1 MTRHSS
7 AGPTVD
13 RGAVTPTSTIDGA
26 AFPMDLGLAPLAWG
40 SVSVVALAMFTVEL
54 LVADRYG
61 FHRDELYFLACAR
74 HLAWG
79 YVDQPPLVPAVAR
92 LVLVV
97 FGPSVFWL
105 RALSALAGAATV
117 FVSTL
122 TAREL
127 GGRRVAQVIASVAA
141 ATSPQALAAFHLLST
156 TAFDVFFWSMITWL
170 VARMLRTGN
179 RRIWVPIGLF
189 TGIALLDK
197 LNVLFLVLA
206 ILAGLALSTQR
217 ALLRSKWLAVGTAL
231 TLLLAS
237 PDIAWNA
244 THQWAQLSMTHSL
257 HQENS
262 SLGASLAFIPLQF
275 IRLSSGLFWPGC
287 GCLAWRA
294 AEGPSLQVIG
304 RGIPAFTHSLRTV
317 GRQVLLPG
325 RHLLRPVRRRWRGHR
340 RTTSSRPAVKA
351 RGSIRRRLG
360 LMVVAAAITLPL
372 TLPVLPEG
380 MLASG
385 PWEGSINKDLGR
397 DGWVASACHT
407 GGRGR
412 RSLAEQRTLEAGG
425 LHGRLRRRPAPLIS
439 MDRPMVF
446 PKPSAV
452 ITPTGG
458 GVRGTLRTGP
468 QRSPSASHA
477 AICLP
482 YSARSA
488 TKVRSRPP
496 RVCGPKNV
504 VIRFGSALTNAGAGR
519 QRGSRL
525 ATMTEATARPNDLGR

>member
-13 RGAVTPTSTIDGA
+13 RGAVTPASTIDGA

-117 FVSTL
+117 FVSAI

-217 ALLRSKWLAVGTAL
+217 ALLRSKWLAVGTAFGYYWPAP
-231 TLLLAS
+231 TLRGMRRTS
-237 PDIAWNA
+237 
-244 THQWAQLSMTHSL
+244 
-257 HQENS
+257 
-262 SLGASLAFIPLQF
+262 
-275 IRLSSGLFWPGC
+275 
-287 GCLAWRA
+287 
-294 AEGPSLQVIG
+294 GPS
-304 RGIPAFTHSLRTV
+304 
-317 GRQVLLPG
+317 
-325 RHLLRPVRRRWRGHR
+325 
-340 RTTSSRPAVKA
+340 SR
-351 RGSIRRRLG
+351 
-360 LMVVAAAITLPL
+360 
-372 TLPVLPEG
+372 
-380 MLASG
+380 
-385 PWEGSINKDLGR
+385 
-397 DGWVASACHT
+397 
-407 GGRGR
+407 
-412 RSLAEQRTLEAGG
+412 
-425 LHGRLRRRPAPLIS
+425 
-439 MDRPMVF
+439 
-446 PKPSAV
+446 
-452 ITPTGG
+452 
-458 GVRGTLRTGP
+458 
-468 QRSPSASHA
+468 
-477 AICLP
+477 
-482 YSARSA
+482 
-488 TKVRSRPP
+488 
-496 RVCGPKNV
+496 
-504 VIRFGSALTNAGAGR
+504 
-519 QRGSRL
+519 
-525 ATMTEATARPNDLGR
+525 